1 MKSAF
6 CRGRRP
12 REVMID
18 LQPDEYKVNLEVFEG
33 PLDLLLYL
41 IRKDEVD
48 IYDIPIARIA
58 DEYTAYLRV
67 LKLLDLNLAGEFL
80 VMAATLSYI
89 KSRMLLPAEERPGE
103 ETDEADEGQDPRWD
117 LVRQLLEYKR
127 FKEAAEGLLERERQ
141 QQNRFGPSGTPL
153 ISADDLKG
161 EKKLAD
167 VSLADLVD
175 VHVEDGTLHVGIKKG
190 CQVRY
195 KKMDIYVTSPTLEA
209 VAVVG
214 SGTMVLTGRLET
226 DALGMSVSGSGD
238 LVGEEVVCKGDVWL
252 SVAGS
257 GDLSVGKVSCRQME
271 ASVSGSGD
279 LAVKEVI
286 AGKAAAS
293 VAGSGDLVLS
303 GKAVEA
309 DFRVAGSGDLDASC
323 LKAEQAAAS
332 VAGSGDLKCYASDC
346 LKARVAGSGSIG
358 YAGNPKGLDI
368 SRKNVYPL

>member
-175 VHVEDGTLHVGIKKG
+175 AFQAVLARAPVE
-190 CQVRY
+190 
-195 KKMDIYVTSPTLEA
+195 P
-209 VAVVG
+209 
-214 SGTMVLTGRLET
+214 
-226 DALGMSVSGSGD
+226 
-238 LVGEEVVCKGDVWL
+238 VGEIEPVRWRVSDKMSQILEVTTRQGLIGFTRLFTKDSPRGEIIVTFLALLELLRLHRLTVSQDGAFTEIMICRAAEDA
-252 SVAGS
+252 SAGA
-257 GDLSVGKVSCRQME
+257 MP
-271 ASVSGSGD
+271 
-279 LAVKEVI
+279 
-286 AGKAAAS
+286 AAAGG
-293 VAGSGDLVLS
+293 A
-303 GKAVEA
+303 
-309 DFRVAGSGDLDASC
+309 
-323 LKAEQAAAS
+323 
-332 VAGSGDLKCYASDC
+332 YAS
-346 LKARVAGSGSIG
+346 
-358 YAGNPKGLDI
+358 
-368 SRKNVYPL
+368 